1 VTQIDDGITHSQRAF
16 RRVLH
21 MLRLRAEQA
30 NAPEGDLEV
39 IDSFLLQAH
48 SQVTE
53 SIFRVHTPREQS
65 LDWSGRSVFRC
76 QGTVRIGIEQPRT
89 TVIRIV
95 SRISSAADMPVDN
108 RIPASA
114 AVVDNTST
122 ETTYRANVPL
132 ILINDC

>member
-1 VTQIDDGITHSQRAF
+1 
-16 RRVLH
+16 

-30 NAPEGDLEV
+30 NAPEGDIEA

-53 SIFRVHTPREQS
+53 SIFTVHTPREQS
-65 LDWSGRSVFRC
+65 LDWSGQSLFRC
-76 QGTVRIGIEQPRT
+76 QGTVRIGIEQSRT

-95 SRISSAADMPVDN
+95 SRISSAADMPVGN

-114 AVVDNTST
+114 VGVDNTST
-122 ETTYRANVPL
+122 EITYRANVPL